1 MALKAAI
8 VGGYGEM
15 GRWFERFLVEREIDV
30 ALVGRSSK
38 AHYADYDLVVI
49 AVPVDVTCDVIAEV
63 APQMKPGAVLFDIT
77 SVKKD
82 PVKQMLIS
90 APPGVELL
98 SVHPLFGPS
107 MPDMEGQTVIVTP
120 VRGERGC
127 RFLISLFE
135 NAGAHI
141 EELSADEHDHVMSV
155 IQGLTHFGYIATG
168 ATLEALRFD
177 VKHSRRFMSPIYE
190 ILIDFVGRILGQNP
204 ALYASIQMNA
214 DRSVREAFLTQ
225 CAALVEIINA
235 NDSAAF
241 IATMKRAAKHFGD
254 AEPALK
260 RSNKLIMAN
269 IKELEDFKRSIGST
283 RGLRNVYTGA
293 VHIGVIKSASPR
305 EISIEEGSKGVILK
319 TENVQLMSDE
329 EVKRYRLAHG
339 QRYRDFSAVFPP
351 GASPEIIVR
360 VISTVAEVNS
370 VSVIDHY
377 TPQSSY
383 TFRVSTYVDGDIER
397 LHRDVTE
404 LLVGIG
410 GKIR

>member
-168 ATLEALRFD
+168 ATLEALHFD
-177 VKHSRRFMSPIYE
+177 VKRSRRFMSPVYE

-214 DRSVREAFLTQ
+214 DQSVREAFLTQ

-410 GKIR
+410 CKIR

>member
-15 GRWFERFLVEREIDV
+15 GRWFERFLVKREIDV
-30 ALVGRSSK
+30 TLVGRSSK
-38 AHYADYDLVVI
+38 AHYADYDVVVV
-49 AVPVDVTCDVIAEV
+49 AVPVDVTCEVIAEV
-63 APQMKPGAVLFDIT
+63 APQMQPGAVLFDIA
-77 SVKKD
+77 SIKKN
-82 PVKQMLIS
+82 PVKQMLMS

-107 MPDMEGQTVIVTP
+107 MPNMEGQTVIVTP
-120 VRGERGC
+120 VRGERGR
-127 RFLISLFE
+127 RFLIGLFE
-135 NAGAHI
+135 NAGAHV
-141 EELSADEHDHVMSV
+141 EELSAEEHDHVMSV
-155 IQGLTHFGYIATG
+155 IQGLTHFGYIAMG

-177 VKHSRRFMSPIYE
+177 VKRSRRFMSPVYE

-225 CAALVEIINA
+225 CAALVDIINA
-235 NDSAAF
+235 NDNAAF
-241 IATMKRAAKHFGD
+241 IAMMKRAAKHFGD

-269 IKELEDFKRSIGST
+269 IHELEEFKRSIGTT

-305 EISIEEGSKGVILK
+305 EISIEERSKDVILK
-319 TENVQLMSDE
+319 TENVQLMSEE
-329 EVKRYRLAHG
+329 EVKRYRLAQG
-339 QRYRDFSAVFPP
+339 QRYRDFSAVCPP
-351 GASPEIIVR
+351 GVNPEIIVR
-360 VISTVAEVNS
+360 ILSTVAEVNS

-377 TPQSSY
+377 APQSSY
-383 TFRVSTYVDGDIER
+383 TFRVSTYVDGDVER

-404 LLVGIG
+404 LLTGIG
-410 GKIR
+410 CKIR

>member
-8 VGGYGEM
+8 IGGYGEM
-15 GRWFERFLVEREIDV
+15 GRWFERFLGAREIDV
-30 ALVGRSSK
+30 TLVGRSSN
-38 AHYADYDLVVI
+38 AHYADYDVVVV
-49 AVPVDVTCDVIAEV
+49 AVPVDVTCDVIAQV

-77 SVKKD
+77 SVKTN

-90 APPGVELL
+90 APAGVELV

-120 VRGERGC
+120 VRGERG
-127 RFLISLFE
+127 RKFLIDLFE
-135 NAGAHI
+135 KAGAHV
-141 EELSADEHDHVMSV
+141 EELSAEEHDHIMSV

-177 VKHSRRFMSPIYE
+177 IKRSRRFMSPVYE
-190 ILIDFVGRILGQNP
+190 IFIDFIGRILGQNP

-225 CAALVEIINA
+225 CAALNDIINA

-269 IKELEDFKRSIGST
+269 IKEVEDFKRSVGSI

-293 VHIGVIKSASPR
+293 VHMGVIKKVSPR
-305 EISIEEGSKGVILK
+305 EIAVEERSKDVVLK

-329 EVKRYRLAHG
+329 EVSQYRLARG
-339 QRYRDFSAVFPP
+339 QRHRDFSAVFPP
-351 GASPEIIVR
+351 GVNPEIIAR
-360 VISTVAEVNS
+360 VLSTVAEVTS
-370 VSVIDHY
+370 VAVIDHY
-377 TPQSSY
+377 ARESSY
-383 TFRVSTYVDGDIER
+383 TFRVSTYIDGDVER

-410 GKIR
+410 CKIR

>member
-77 SVKKD
+77 SVKKN

-177 VKHSRRFMSPIYE
+177 VKHSRRFMSPVYE

-319 TENVQLMSDE
+319 TENVQLMPDE

>member
-177 VKHSRRFMSPIYE
+177 VKHSRRFMSPVYE

-204 ALYASIQMNA
+204 VLYASIQMNA

>member
-177 VKHSRRFMSPIYE
+177 VKHSRRFMSPVYE

-204 ALYASIQMNA
+204 ALFASIQMNA

-410 GKIR
+410 CKIR

>member
-1 MALKAAI
+1 MVLKAAI

-15 GRWFERFLVEREIDV
+15 GRWFERFLVERKIDV
-30 ALVGRSSK
+30 VLAGRSSNTR
-38 AHYADYDLVVI
+38 YADYDLVII
-49 AVPVDVTCDVIAEV
+49 AVPVDVTCDVIAQV
-63 APQMKPGAVLFDIT
+63 APQMKAGAVLFDIT
-77 SVKKD
+77 SVKTN

-90 APPGVELL
+90 APPSVELV
-98 SVHPLFGPS
+98 SIHPLFGPS

-120 VRGERGC
+120 VRGERGK
-127 RFLISLFE
+127 RILIDLFE
-135 NAGAHI
+135 NAGAHV
-141 EELSADEHDHVMSV
+141 EELSAEEHDHVMSV

-177 VKHSRRFMSPIYE
+177 VKRSRRFMSPVYE
-190 ILIDFVGRILGQNP
+190 IFIDFIGRILGQNP
-204 ALYASIQMNA
+204 ALYASIQMNT

-225 CAALVEIINA
+225 CAALIDIINA

-254 AEPALK
+254 TEPALK

-269 IKELEDFKRSIGST
+269 IKEVEDFKRSIGST

-305 EISIEEGSKGVILK
+305 KIAVKEGSKDVILK

-329 EVKRYRLAHG
+329 EVSRYRLARG
-339 QRYRDFSAVFPP
+339 KRYRDFSAVFPP
-351 GASPEIIVR
+351 GVNPEIIAR
-360 VISTVAEVNS
+360 VLSTVDGVTA

-377 TPQSSY
+377 APQSSY
-383 TFRVSTYVDGDIER
+383 TFRVSTYVDGDVER

-410 GKIR
+410 CKIR

>member
-15 GRWFERFLVEREIDV
+15 GRWFERFLIEREIDV
-30 ALVGRSSK
+30 TLVGRSSK

-49 AVPVDVTCDVIAEV
+49 AVPVDVTCDIIAEV

-77 SVKKD
+77 SVKKN

-120 VRGERGC
+120 VRGERGR
-127 RFLISLFE
+127 RFVIGLFE

-141 EELSADEHDHVMSV
+141 EELSSEEHDHVMSV

-177 VKHSRRFMSPIYE
+177 VKRSRRFMSPVYE

-204 ALYASIQMNA
+204 ELYASIQMNA

-225 CAALVEIINA
+225 CATLVDIINA

-283 RGLRNVYTGA
+283 RGMRNVYTGA

-305 EISIEEGSKGVILK
+305 EISIEERSKDVILK

-351 GASPEIIVR
+351 GVNPEIIVR
-360 VISTVAEVNS
+360 VLSTVAEVNS
-370 VSVIDHY
+370 VNVIDHY
-377 TPQSSY
+377 APQSSY

-410 GKIR
+410 CKIR

>member
-1 MALKAAI
+1 MALAAAI
-8 VGGYGEM
+8 VGGHGEM
-15 GRWFERFLVEREIDV
+15 GRWFERFLIEREITV
-30 ALVGRSSK
+30 TLVGRSSNVD
-38 AHYADYDLVVI
+38 YADFDVVVI
-49 AVPVDVTCDVIAEV
+49 AVPIDVTCDVIAHV
-63 APQMKPGAVLFDIT
+63 APQMKTGSVLFDIT
-77 SVKKD
+77 SVKRD

-90 APPGVELL
+90 TPPGVELV

-107 MPDMEGQTVIVTP
+107 MPDMEGETIIVTP
-120 VRGERGC
+120 VRGERGR
-127 RFLISLFE
+127 RFLIDLFE
-135 NAGAHI
+135 NAGAHV
-141 EELSADEHDHVMSV
+141 EELSAEEHDHIMSV

-168 ATLEALRFD
+168 VTLEALRFD
-177 VKHSRRFMSPIYE
+177 IKRSRRFMSPVYE
-190 ILIDFVGRILGQNP
+190 IFIDFIGRILGQNP

-214 DRSVREAFLTQ
+214 DRSVHEAFLTQ
-225 CAALVEIINA
+225 CAALIDMINT
-235 NDSAAF
+235 NDRAAF

-293 VHIGVIKSASPR
+293 IHVGVIKSASPR
-305 EISIEEGSKGVILK
+305 EIVVEERSKNVILK

-329 EVKRYRLAHG
+329 EVARYRLARG

-351 GASPEIIVR
+351 GANPE
-360 VISTVAEVNS
+360 VIARLLSTIAEVTA
-370 VSVIDHY
+370 VSIIDY
-377 TPQSSY
+377 YAPQRSH
-383 TFRVSTYVDGDIER
+383 TVRVSTYTDGDIER

-410 GKIR
+410 CKIR

>member
-30 ALVGRSSK
+30 TLVGRSSK

-77 SVKKD
+77 SVKKN

-107 MPDMEGQTVIVTP
+107 MPNMEGQTVIVTP
-120 VRGERGC
+120 VRGERGR

-168 ATLEALRFD
+168 ATLEALHFD
-177 VKHSRRFMSPIYE
+177 VKRSRRFMSPVYE

-204 ALYASIQMNA
+204 ALYASIQMNT

-410 GKIR
+410 CKIR

>member
-49 AVPVDVTCDVIAEV
+49 AVPVDVTCDAIAEV

-168 ATLEALRFD
+168 ATLEALHFD
-177 VKHSRRFMSPIYE
+177 VKRSRRFMSPVYE

-214 DRSVREAFLTQ
+214 DQSVREAFLTQ

-410 GKIR
+410 CKIR

>member
-177 VKHSRRFMSPIYE
+177 VKHSRRFMSPVYE

-319 TENVQLMSDE
+319 TENVQLMPDE

>member
-155 IQGLTHFGYIATG
+155 IQGLTHFGYIVTG

-177 VKHSRRFMSPIYE
+177 VKHSRRFMSPVYE

-204 ALYASIQMNA
+204 ALFASIQMNA

>member
-77 SVKKD
+77 SVKKN

-177 VKHSRRFMSPIYE
+177 VKHSRRFMSPVYE

>member
-38 AHYADYDLVVI
+38 VHYADYDLVVI

-177 VKHSRRFMSPIYE
+177 VKRSRRFMSPVYE

-214 DRSVREAFLTQ
+214 DQSVREAFLTQ

-397 LHRDVTE
+397 LNRDVTE

-410 GKIR
+410 CKIR

>member
-1 MALKAAI
+1 
-8 VGGYGEM
+8 
-15 GRWFERFLVEREIDV
+15 
-30 ALVGRSSK
+30 
-38 AHYADYDLVVI
+38 
-49 AVPVDVTCDVIAEV
+49 
-63 APQMKPGAVLFDIT
+63 
-77 SVKKD
+77 
-82 PVKQMLIS
+82 
-90 APPGVELL
+90 
-98 SVHPLFGPS
+98 
-107 MPDMEGQTVIVTP
+107 
-120 VRGERGC
+120 
-127 RFLISLFE
+127 
-135 NAGAHI
+135 
-141 EELSADEHDHVMSV
+141 
-155 IQGLTHFGYIATG
+155 
-168 ATLEALRFD
+168 
-177 VKHSRRFMSPIYE
+177 MSPVYE

-214 DRSVREAFLTQ
+214 DQSVREAFLTQ
-225 CAALVEIINA
+225 CAALVDIINA
-235 NDSAAF
+235 NDSTAF

-269 IKELEDFKRSIGST
+269 IQELEDFKRSIGST

-305 EISIEEGSKGVILK
+305 EISIEERSKDVILK

-351 GASPEIIVR
+351 GVNPEIIVR
-360 VISTVAEVNS
+360 VLSTVAEVNS

-377 TPQSSY
+377 APQSSY

-410 GKIR
+410 CKIR